1 MSRRPLAPLAP
12 LAPFKITKIAK
23 IVQLASFVIVP
34 IGLTIACGSSAPRSG
49 FGDDD
54 SGGGPPVVFG
64 EGGGLGEGGVMPGI
78 GGRDPVTCDEAAQFK
93 TYVGC
98 DYWPTVSDNVVADV
112 FDFAVAVANGGS
124 APASVT
130 VTGPGGVNKKVTVA
144 GGSIGKVYLPWVR
157 ALKSAGTSTSA
168 TDGLKN
174 SVLAT
179 KSAYHLVSD
188 KPVVVYQFNPLEFKA
203 VGGEPGKDWSA
214 CIPQGATSDCY
225 SYSNDASLLLPSTAM
240 TGNYRIMGSAG
251 WSAHDGINPGLTAVA
266 PSYFVVTGTANGTKV
281 TVKLSSTGS
290 VVGGSGITATPAN
303 GTLTFNL
310 DAGDVAE
317 VIGKV
322 GADGDFSGSLLTAD
336 KPVQVITGVSCIFFP
351 LDVQACDHVEE
362 TVFPAET
369 LGKHYVVMRPAGPK
383 NNDIGQIVRFFG
395 NVDGTKLTF
404 TPSQPTNCPAF
415 LNAGQV
421 ADCGVVAEDFE
432 VSGDHE
438 FGIATFQLGG
448 QVVDPDMTALQPQG
462 DPSQS
467 FAVTVEQYR
476 KNYVFLAP
484 TDYKSSFV
492 DIIAPPSAMITLDGQ
507 NVSSQLKAISG
518 TMFVGGHVSLGPGK
532 DGVHVLDASDP
543 IGIQVIGYGDNTS
556 YQYPGGLNLSA
567 ISAVPV
573 K

>member
-1 MSRRPLAPLAP
+1 MIARRPLTPAASL
-12 LAPFKITKIAK
+12 FKIA
-23 IVQLASFVIVP
+23 QLASFVVVP
-34 IGLTIACGSSAPRSG
+34 VAVTVACGSSATRSG
-49 FGDDD
+49 FGPDDD
-54 SGGGPPVVFG
+54 AGGPPVVFG
-64 EGGGLGEGGVMPGI
+64 EGGLGEGGVMPGI
-78 GGRDPVTCDEAAQFK
+78 GGRDPVTCDEAAMFK

-98 DYWPTVSDNVVADV
+98 DYWPTVTDNVVADV

-124 APASVT
+124 DPANVT

-157 ALKSAGTSTSA
+157 ALKSAGATTSA
-168 TDGLKN
+168 TDALKS
-174 SVLAT
+174 SVLA
-179 KSAYHLVSD
+179 KQSAYHLVSD
-188 KPVVVYQFNPLEFKA
+188 KPVVVYQFNPLEFRA

-214 CIPQGATSDCY
+214 CMKQPQAADCY

-240 TGNYRIMGSAG
+240 TGNYRIMGYSG
-251 WSAHDGINPGLTAVA
+251 WSASDGLGGTQAVE

-281 TVKLSSTGS
+281 TVKVGPKGA
-290 VVGGSGITATPAN
+290 VVGGSGITSTPAN
-303 GTLTFNL
+303 GTLTFSL

-317 VIGKV
+317 VIGTN
-322 GADGDFSGSLLTAD
+322 GAQGDFSGSLLSAD
-336 KPVQVITGVSCIFFP
+336 KPVQVITGVSCIFLP
-351 LDVQACDHVEE
+351 MDVQACDHIEE

-383 NNDIGQIVRFFG
+383 NNDVGQIVRFYG
-395 NVDGTKLTF
+395 NVDGTKLTYA
-404 TPSQPTNCPAF
+404 PSQPPSCPAF

-421 ADCGVVAEDFE
+421 ADCGVVSTDFE

-438 FGIATFQLGG
+438 FGVATFQLGG
-448 QVVDPDMTALQPQG
+448 QLTDPDMTSLTPQG
-462 DPSQS
+462 DPAQS

-476 KNYVFLAP
+476 KSYVFLAP
-484 TDYKSSFV
+484 TDYKTSFV
-492 DIIAPPSAMITLDGQ
+492 DIIAPPTAMVTLDGQ
-507 NVSSQLKAISG
+507 DVSSQLKAISG
-518 TMFVGGHVSLGPGK
+518 TMFVGGHVSLGAGK
-532 DGVHVLDASDP
+532 DGVHVLDSSDP